1 MRVLYLG
8 LWLVTDFFSTC
19 FFLHFSSFLI
29 ILLFYKL
36 YIAIINHKQRSMPS
50 KEEWFTYD
58 TTVFLHLI
66 NHIHNQRKE
75 MQERKTRKWW
85 TFTARDGIS
94 GHHLQPR
101 FSPVM
106 LFFHT
111 DLSLGN
117 MIRSR
122 TPAQTV
128 VLTLDCSRNAC
139 RSWSLHPVCHK
150 SVHC

>member
-8 LWLVTDFFSTC
+8 LWLVTLFKT

-58 TTVFLHLI
+58 TTVFLHLN
-66 NHIHNQRKE
+66 NHIHNKRKE

-85 TFTARDGIS
+85 TFTARNGIS
-94 GHHLQPR
+94 SHHLQPLFR
-101 FSPVM
+101 F
-106 LFFHT
+106 LFLLWYWFVFREPT
-111 DLSLGN
+111 LWKNWDSNLVF
-117 MIRSR
+117 
-122 TPAQTV
+122 TP
-128 VLTLDCSRNAC
+128 DCRNTC
-139 RSWSLHPVCHK
+139 RSWFLHPVCYK
-150 SVHC
+150 SAHC